1 MLKRLLSGIG
11 LVGIV
16 SLITVLPAL
25 AHDGGDSVEFSL
37 TGRMTLGIASV
48 AAVLAV
54 GTVQTLNLKLSKLQL
69 SIIGL
74 TIITAVVHLLAGL
87 SNFILIL
94 NGLGYLTIL
103 AALYIIPVNSIRKM
117 QVPLYW
123 GLIGYTLLTIVLYFV
138 SHPWGY
144 EGDALDRLGLVT
156 KAVEVVLAGLVLVDW
171 FQHRRAS
178 NPMLPI
184 QTSTQPSES

>member
-1 MLKRLLSGIG
+1 MLKRFLSGIG
-11 LVGIV
+11 LASIV

-37 TGRMTLGIASV
+37 TGRMTLGIAAV
-48 AAVLAV
+48 ATALAV

-103 AALYIIPVNSIRKM
+103 AALYIVPVNSIKKL

-144 EGDALDRLGLVT
+144 EGDTLDRLGLVT
-156 KAVEVVLAGLVLVDW
+156 KAVEVVLVGLVLVDW

-178 NPMLPI
+178 NAMLPI